1 MSLNGQNAVPTVHPP
16 VEDWDGP
23 LYAQARV
30 YPSGHRLAPHSHP
43 TAQLLYAATGVMTV
57 RTEAGVWVAPPQRAV
72 WIPAGT
78 EHETTVRGELS
89 LHSLFIWP
97 DCAGW
102 MPAAPAVVGV
112 TPLLR
117 ALILAA
123 IELPERFAPGGREE
137 RILNLI
143 LDEMRA
149 LSTAPLHLPE
159 PSDRRLLSIAATI
172 RHDPAD
178 RRGLAEWARSAGASE
193 RTLARLF
200 QSETGMTFA
209 EWRRQARLLAALA
222 ALAEGRSVSEVAYDV
237 GYESPSAFVAMFR
250 RSLGQTPARYFG

>member
-1 MSLNGQNAVPTVHPP
+1 MSLNGQIAVPTIHPP
-16 VEDWDGP
+16 VPDWDGP

-30 YPSGHRLAPHSHP
+30 YPSGHRLPPHSHP

-57 RTEAGVWVAPPQRAV
+57 LTEAGVWVAPPQRAV

-97 DCAGW
+97 HRAAW

-123 IELPERFAPGGREE
+123 IDLPAHFATGGREE

-159 PSDRRLLSIAATI
+159 PSDRRLGAITEAIRRQRTHAGAAVPVGN
-172 RHDPAD
+172 RHDI
-178 RRGLAEWARSAGASE
+178 RRMAAAGAPAGGAGGP
-193 RTLARLF
+193 RRRPQCQPGRLRC
-200 QSETGMTFA
+200 GI
-209 EWRRQARLLAALA
+209 
-222 ALAEGRSVSEVAYDV
+222 
-237 GYESPSAFVAMFR
+237 
-250 RSLGQTPARYFG
+250 